1 MSCTI
6 QHEKIQSL
14 QILRALAF
22 LGIFL
27 EHAAAP
33 VSWPKLG
40 VSIFFVLSGFLMVY
54 SYQNRKFPNTIK
66 DCLFFSWTKIRKL
79 YPLHIITMLCA
90 VIIELTVRF
99 LTGWSIK
106 AVIQLILKLLLHI
119 FLIQTWIPYSTVNI
133 SLNGVAWYLSVT
145 AFLYA
150 VFPYLNSFVRKHYSR
165 AWFWC
170 IMVVIVQIVCCIPLA
185 NCLGFQHPV
194 YIWFMYYFPVFRMG
208 DFLMGCFLGMYYINN
223 DKINNCKNSNASTVM
238 WTIIECALLVITI
251 AVYMWADCVQST
263 VLLAAVCNWT
273 TVFMLLGTAW
283 VYVFAVQNG
292 YFTRVIQ
299 IGLLKKVGDRTSDL
313 FLIHYIVTVSVNIFI
328 NMQSVSLSNAMIWTI
343 SVIEFLFSY
352 TMADYYRNHL
362 FERLKIE

>member
-1 MSCTI
+1 
-6 QHEKIQSL
+6 
-14 QILRALAF
+14 
-22 LGIFL
+22 
-27 EHAAAP
+27 
-33 VSWPKLG
+33 
-40 VSIFFVLSGFLMVY
+40 
-54 SYQNRKFPNTIK
+54 
-66 DCLFFSWTKIRKL
+66 
-79 YPLHIITMLCA
+79 
-90 VIIELTVRF
+90 
-99 LTGWSIK
+99 
-106 AVIQLILKLLLHI
+106 
-119 FLIQTWIPYSTVNI
+119 
-133 SLNGVAWYLSVT
+133 
-145 AFLYA
+145 
-150 VFPYLNSFVRKHYSR
+150 
-165 AWFWC
+165 
-170 IMVVIVQIVCCIPLA
+170 
-185 NCLGFQHPV
+185 
-194 YIWFMYYFPVFRMG
+194 
-208 DFLMGCFLGMYYINN
+208 MGCFLGMYYINN
-223 DKINNCKNSNASTVM
+223 DKINNCKNSNASPVM

-352 TMADYYRNHL
+352 TLADYYRNHL